1 MTNAAVDLLLD
12 TLRLRGGLSD
22 DEVQAR
28 WNATELRDLARLVVF
43 EGADVWL
50 SRRLRQRGVIV
61 PAAFREQLKAAVRE
75 TTVLNMRIDAQAV
88 AVISRLTAAAIP
100 CALIKGQARRAA
112 ASLYPFADAR
122 PVSDVDLLLPESQAD
137 EAWTLLCR
145 NGFRRIYD
153 DTDEWSA
160 DHHRPVLIDDSG
172 VAVELHTT
180 TSMSVSPAEA
190 WRRATDNADVV
201 LWTGVPTSVPNA
213 TELIWQALSHGV
225 ADGGRGYFLKT
236 FLSIAAILSESPPI
250 DWALIH
256 ARVSSTEV
264 IDNESQRPVAP
275 ERIRRFLF
283 LASSLAGTE
292 IPRALLPDTSVDLR
306 TLLAWRLRVLPA
318 RFGRAITERLLEESL
333 RAEALMPMTAWTP
346 RRGLLR
352 ALRRRSSSAIARLV
366 YVAARAAR

>member
-12 TLRLRGGLSD
+12 TLRLRGGLSGA
-22 DEVQAR
+22 VGQAR
-28 WNATELRDLARLVVF
+28 WNTTELHGLARLVVF

-50 SRRLRQRGVIV
+50 ARRLQQSGVIV
-61 PAAFREQLKAAVRE
+61 PPAFRTELKAAIRE
-75 TTVLNMRIDAQAV
+75 TTVLNMRIDAQTV
-88 AVISRLTAAAIP
+88 AVMSRLTAATIP

-122 PVSDVDLLLPESQAD
+122 PVSDVDLLVHASQAD
-137 EAWTLLCR
+137 EAWLLLCR
-145 NGFRRIYD
+145 NGFRRIYE
-153 DTDEWSA
+153 DTKEWSA

-180 TSMSVSPAEA
+180 TSMAVSPAEA

-201 LWTGVPTSVPNA
+201 LWNGVPTSVPNA

-236 FLSIAAILSESPPI
+236 FLSIAAVLSESPPI

-256 ARVSSTEV
+256 ARVSIAEV
-264 IDNESQRPVAP
+264 IDNELQRPVAP

-283 LASSLAGTE
+283 LASQLAGTE
-292 IPRALLPDTSVDLR
+292 IPRALHPDTSVDLR
-306 TLLAWRLRVLPA
+306 TLLDWRLHVLPA
-318 RFGRAITERLLEESL
+318 RFGRAITEHLLEEGL

-346 RRGLLR
+346 RRGVLR
-352 ALRRRSSSAIARLV
+352 ALRRRSSSAIARLA
-366 YVAARAAR
+366 YVAARAVR

>member
-22 DEVQAR
+22 VEVQAR

-50 SRRLRQRGVIV
+50 SRRLRQRGVLV

-75 TTVLNMRIDAQAV
+75 TAVLNMRIDAQAV

-100 CALIKGQARRAA
+100 YALIKGQARRAA

-201 LWTGVPTSVPNA
+201 LWTGVPTSVP
-213 TELIWQALSHGV
+213 
-225 ADGGRGYFLKT
+225 
-236 FLSIAAILSESPPI
+236 SPPH
-250 DWALIH
+250 DERPHYARQSH
-256 ARVSSTEV
+256 AHKY
-264 IDNESQRPVAP
+264 DQAAESAAAP
-275 ERIRRFLF
+275 ESCAPDDHAASRILHEHQ
-283 LASSLAGTE
+283 AH
-292 IPRALLPDTSVDLR
+292 
-306 TLLAWRLRVLPA
+306 
-318 RFGRAITERLLEESL
+318 
-333 RAEALMPMTAWTP
+333 
-346 RRGLLR
+346 
-352 ALRRRSSSAIARLV
+352 
-366 YVAARAAR
+366 AADRQCDDPNR